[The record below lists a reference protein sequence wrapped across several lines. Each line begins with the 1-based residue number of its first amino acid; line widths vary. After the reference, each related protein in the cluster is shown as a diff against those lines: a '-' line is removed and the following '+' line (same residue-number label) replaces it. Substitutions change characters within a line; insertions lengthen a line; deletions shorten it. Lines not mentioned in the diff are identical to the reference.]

1 MARLESIV
9 TAVLVNWYQLNTNST
24 LWTLLILS
32 CLHIT
37 LLNAISKHYSY
48 NTFPKPLWPAVLPMQ
63 SSPVETSLQASAHKP
78 PDDCVICELALV
90 RHYKTHIH
98 MQTCSTSTI
107 TGTETLDLVISG
119 FSSHHKCCPP
129 SSMINS
135 CLQYNVYST
144 WLSVL
149 QMKTTNKIFLTD
161 HYLTTVT
168 TFI

>member
-1 MARLESIV
+1 MARLESTA

-107 TGTETLDLVISG
+107 TGTETLWLGHLRVFITSQMLSTEFNDQQLFAVQR
-119 FSSHHKCCPP
+119 
-129 SSMINS
+129 
-135 CLQYNVYST
+135 LQHLT
-144 WLSVL
+144 LSAADED
-149 QMKTTNKIFLTD
+149 NE
-161 HYLTTVT
+161 
-168 TFI
+168 